1 MSNAEFRQWTPDP
14 AERERAASLIE
25 QAVRDENAPSN
36 GPAAIEAVAAFGRLR
51 RMGETDAIARLTP
64 QPDKAA
70 DLAARALA
78 AFDFIA
84 LENEA
89 LNFGCAVPD
98 LVGNDTTVERARPQV
113 LRALAAR
120 DRADQI
126 LAGAEVLLGRGPV
139 LDEESQLALAEFDA
153 VVRPRLFHAV
163 PVNDVRLAELANVA
177 PQERS
182 RMWWFAQGAEVSST
196 ALDALA
202 VAAELVRHFPE
213 AATELRELSEA
224 EDFFRA
230 VGQPTTDL
238 AHASSKDESRTSE
251 TSETPQ
257 VSVATALTSTTS
269 TGRGNK
275 GGR

>member
-25 QAVRDENAPSN
+25 QAVRDDSALSN
-36 GPAAIEAVAAFGRLR
+36 KSAAVEAVAAFGRLR
-51 RMGETDAIARLTP
+51 RMGEMDAIASLTP

-78 AFDFIA
+78 AFEFLA
-84 LENEA
+84 LETEA

-98 LVGNDTTVERARPQV
+98 LVGNDATAERARPQV
-113 LRALAAR
+113 LQALAAR
-120 DRADQI
+120 DRVDQI
-126 LAGAEVLLGRGPV
+126 LYGAETLLGRTPV

-163 PVNDVRLAELANVA
+163 PVNDVRLTALANVA

-182 RMWWFAQGAEVSST
+182 RMWWFAQGAEVSSA

-202 VAAELVRHFPE
+202 VAAELVQHFPE
-213 AATELRELSEA
+213 AATEFRELSEA
-224 EDFFRA
+224 EDFFRTVA
-230 VGQPTTDL
+230 QPTTNR
-238 AHASSKDESRTSE
+238 AHALFKDESRTLE
-251 TSETPQ
+251 TSEIPQ
-257 VSVATALTSTTS
+257 ASVATVLTSTTS
-269 TGRGNK
+269 TGRGNR
-275 GGR
+275 GDR

>member
-1 MSNAEFRQWTPDP
+1 MSDADFRQWTPDL

-25 QAVRDENAPSN
+25 QAVRDGNTPSDES
-36 GPAAIEAVAAFGRLR
+36 AAIEAVAALGRLR
-51 RMGETDAIARLTP
+51 RMGETDAIARLMP
-64 QPDKAA
+64 QPDSAA

-78 AFDFIA
+78 AFDFLA
-84 LENEA
+84 LDNEA

-98 LVGNDTTVERARPQV
+98 LAGDDATADRARPEV

-120 DRADQI
+120 DRADQV
-126 LAGAEVLLGRGPV
+126 LAGAEVLLGRSPV

-163 PVNDVRLAELANVA
+163 PVNDARLAELANVA
-177 PQERS
+177 PLERS
-182 RMWWFAQGAEVSST
+182 RLWWFAQGVEVSSA

-224 EDFFRA
+224 DGLFRPA
-230 VGQPTTDL
+230 AQRTTDL
-238 AHASSKDESRTSE
+238 AHALSKDESRKWE
-251 TSETPQ
+251 TSEIQQ
-257 VSVATALTSTTS
+257 VSGAQVLTSTTS
-269 TGRGNK
+269 PDGGKK
-275 GGR
+275 GTR

>member
-1 MSNAEFRQWTPDP
+1 MSNAEFRQWTPNP
-14 AERERAASLIE
+14 AERERAANLIE
-25 QAVRDENAPSN
+25 QAIRDENAPSN

-51 RMGETDAIARLTP
+51 RMGETDAIARLAP

-70 DLAARALA
+70 DLAEHALT

-84 LENEA
+84 LENAA
-89 LNFGCAVPD
+89 LDFGCSVPD
-98 LVGNDTTVERARPQV
+98 LVGNDATAEDARPQV
-113 LRALAAR
+113 LQALAAR

-126 LAGAEVLLGRGPV
+126 LSGAEILLGRAPV

-153 VVRPRLFHAV
+153 VVRPGLFHAV
-163 PVNDVRLAELANVA
+163 PVNDVRQAELANVA

-182 RMWWFAQGAEVSST
+182 RMWWFAQGAEVSSA

-230 VGQPTTDL
+230 VAQPTTDL
-238 AHASSKDESRTSE
+238 AHALSKDESRTLA
-251 TSETPQ
+251 TSEVPQ
-257 VSVATALTSTTS
+257 TSVAQALTSATF

-275 GGR
+275 GDR

>member
-25 QAVRDENAPSN
+25 QAARDENAPSN

-51 RMGETDAIARLTP
+51 RMGETDAIAKLTP

-70 DLAARALA
+70 DLAGRALA

-84 LENEA
+84 LETEA

-98 LVGNDTTVERARPQV
+98 LAGNDATAERARPQV
-113 LRALAAR
+113 LQALAAR

-126 LAGAEVLLGRGPV
+126 LSGAEVLLGRAPV

-163 PVNDVRLAELANVA
+163 PVNDARLAELANVA

-182 RMWWFAQGAEVSST
+182 RMWWFAQGAEVSSA

-202 VAAELVRHFPE
+202 VAAELVGHFPE

-224 EDFFRA
+224 DGFFRTLA
-230 VGQPTTDL
+230 QPV
-238 AHASSKDESRTSE
+238 ANHARTLSTDESRILEASEIPQSSVVKTLTNTASTS
-251 TSETPQ
+251 P
-257 VSVATALTSTTS
+257 
-269 TGRGNK
+269 GKK
-275 GGR
+275 GDR

>member
-1 MSNAEFRQWTPDP
+1 MSNADFRQWTPDP
-14 AERERAASLIE
+14 AERERATSLIE
-25 QAVRDENAPSN
+25 QAAGDENAPSG
-36 GPAAIEAVAAFGRLR
+36 GPADIEAVAAFGRLR
-51 RMGETDAIARLTP
+51 RMGETDVIARLTP

-98 LVGNDTTVERARPQV
+98 LAGNDATAERAGPQV
-113 LRALAAR
+113 LQALVAR

-126 LAGAEVLLGRGPV
+126 LSGAEVLLGRAPV

-163 PVNDVRLAELANVA
+163 PVNDVRLAQLANVA
-177 PQERS
+177 PQKRS
-182 RMWWFAQGAEVSST
+182 RMWWFAQGAEVSPA
-196 ALDALA
+196 ALDALS

-224 EDFFRA
+224 DGFFRRLA
-230 VGQPTTDL
+230 QPTTDL
-238 AHASSKDESRTSE
+238 AHASSKNESRTLE
-251 TSETPQ
+251 TSEIPQ
-257 VSVATALTSTTS
+257 TVEARALTSSTS
-269 TGRGNK
+269 TGRGRR
-275 GGR
+275 GDR